1 MLKTTCGHYHDH
13 NYHDNNNH
21 TLIIHVHVH
30 EAVSFIDLHY
40 KIKEPAKFVDSLISQ
55 EYIWN
60 HPQ

>member
-21 TLIIHVHVH
+21 TLIILVH

-40 KIKEPAKFVDSLISQ
+40 KIKEPTKLISQ
-55 EYIWN
+55 EYIWK